1 MLLREIFFMEKFY
14 YFNIIRFYE
23 VIEMF
28 LKLYFVMEY
37 VVGGE
42 LFVWILNEGKL
53 YEWIV
58 CWIYV

>member
-1 MLLREIFFMEKFY
+1 MEKFY

-28 LKLYFVMEY
+28 FKLYIVMEY
-37 VVGGE
+37 VFGGE

-53 YEWIV
+53 YE
-58 CWIYV
+58 